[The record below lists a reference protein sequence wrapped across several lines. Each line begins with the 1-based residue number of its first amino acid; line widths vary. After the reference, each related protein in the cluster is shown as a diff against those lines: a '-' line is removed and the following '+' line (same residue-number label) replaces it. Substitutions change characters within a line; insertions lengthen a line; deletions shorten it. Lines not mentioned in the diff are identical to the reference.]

1 MQASIIVA
9 FVVIFALIMFA
20 VSAGLKFFD
29 ARRKRQVAG
38 MLQSAAGEPAVTLTH
53 LLKEV
58 ESDKQTGLKALV
70 RSLHFSR
77 HAQEMI
83 QQAGLQWT
91 ATRLLSAMG
100 LMTIPGAAI
109 GYMVAGPGACVF
121 VALAF
126 GTLPYLFVRRKR
138 AK

>member
-1 MQASIIVA
+1 MC
-9 FVVIFALIMFA
+9 A
-20 VSAGLKFFD
+20 VSAGMKFFE

-38 MLQSAAGEPAVTLTH
+38 MLQTAAGEPAIALTH

-70 RSLHFSR
+70 KSLHFSR
-77 HAQEMI
+77 HAEEMI
-83 QQAGLQWT
+83 QQAGLHWT

-100 LMTIPGAAI
+100 LMSIPGAVI

-121 VALAF
+121 VALPF
-126 GTLPYLFVRRKR
+126 GTLPCLFVR
-138 AK
+138 